1 MSHLIHRPEPP
12 VQTEGRLLR
21 GASYYDLLVNLISLG
36 QVSRLRGLTVALAQV
51 EPGDSVLDVGC
62 GPGSVTIPAKIRTGV
77 NGQAAGI
84 DPSPE
89 MIAVARRKAAKKG
102 LDIDFRVGV
111 IEALPFPEASFDVV
125 TSSLMF
131 HHLPG
136 KLQVRG
142 LSETYRVLKP
152 GGRILI
158 ADFMPSKTTFLG
170 RMILA
175 LSMHRGTKFGMENL
189 PALLRDS
196 QFTQVSLLKE
206 RFLVVGFIRATK

>member
-1 MSHLIHRPEPP
+1 MI
-12 VQTEGRLLR
+12 
-21 GASYYDLLVNLISLG
+21 LLVNLITFG
-36 QVSRLRGLTVALAQV
+36 QVSRLRELTVTLAQI

-62 GPGSVTIPAKIRTGV
+62 GPGSVTIPAKIHTGV
-77 NGQAAGI
+77 NGQVAGI

-89 MIAVARRKAAKKG
+89 MITVARRKAANKG

-142 LSETYRVLKP
+142 LAETYRVLKP

-170 RMILA
+170 QIVLA

-189 PALLRDS
+189 PALLGGS

-206 RFLVVGFIRATK
+206 QFLVVGFIRATK